1 MNLTNSMVLTRD
13 EVGQKS
19 PWWSILFVILTFLFT
34 SIPFGLVIGIMAL
47 LAGVPLESIL
57 MQSDSSSYTTLI
69 NLSIFPM
76 YLLIILLI
84 NKYFYKRT
92 TESLGFFPD
101 KKWQYYGV
109 GIGIGL
115 GAFLLVYALNGLLG
129 SVSTTFNSSVDWVM
143 IVMLFIAFGIQGMT
157 EEVMLRGFIM
167 NVISSKKGVVT
178 GILLNSFLFALMH
191 MGNDNVTFLSIFNIF
206 IFGLLFS
213 LLFYWSDNLW
223 LTGAAHSLWNFTMG
237 PVLGIEVSGM
247 VLEGTIFKTI
257 SYPDKTL
264 INGGGFGLEGG
275 IITTVVGLSG
285 CLLLLWL
292 SRKKWQSNY

>member
-1 MNLTNSMVLTRD
+1 
-13 EVGQKS
+13 
-19 PWWSILFVILTFLFT
+19 
-34 SIPFGLVIGIMAL
+34 
-47 LAGVPLESIL
+47 
-57 MQSDSSSYTTLI
+57 
-69 NLSIFPM
+69 
-76 YLLIILLI
+76 
-84 NKYFYKRT
+84 
-92 TESLGFFPD
+92 
-101 KKWQYYGV
+101 
-109 GIGIGL
+109 
-115 GAFLLVYALNGLLG
+115 
-129 SVSTTFNSSVDWVM
+129 
-143 IVMLFIAFGIQGMT
+143 
-157 EEVMLRGFIM
+157 MLRGFIM
-167 NVISSKKGVVT
+167 NVISSKKGVVI
-178 GILLNSFLFALMH
+178 GVLLNSFLFALMH